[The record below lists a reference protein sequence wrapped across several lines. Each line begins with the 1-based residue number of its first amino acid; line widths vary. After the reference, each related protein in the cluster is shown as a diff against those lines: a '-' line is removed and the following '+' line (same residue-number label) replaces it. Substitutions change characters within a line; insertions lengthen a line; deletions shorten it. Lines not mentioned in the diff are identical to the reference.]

1 MTSTSNSSRLT
12 SFIEE
17 VPREARPRE
26 RLLLYGEKS
35 LSDHELLAILLR
47 TGTKM
52 ENVLHLA
59 MRFLQEFETLNEIK
73 QASIEE
79 YQQVKGIGPIK
90 AIELKAAVELGSRVH
105 LSSIPRYGQVTS
117 TRKAGDWLLLEM
129 ADLQQEHLVVLFLNT
144 KNEVIRKKTI
154 FIGSVN
160 SSIAHPREIFKEAVK
175 YPTARLIIAHNH
187 PSGDVEPSPA
197 DMHFTR
203 RMIDCG
209 EMMGIELLDHLIIG
223 NGKYYSIREQTN
235 FFD

>member
-52 ENVLHLA
+52 ENVLQLA

-105 LSSIPRYGQVTS
+105 LSCNV
-117 TRKAGDWLLLEM
+117 
-129 ADLQQEHLVVLFLNT
+129 
-144 KNEVIRKKTI
+144 
-154 FIGSVN
+154 
-160 SSIAHPREIFKEAVK
+160 
-175 YPTARLIIAHNH
+175 
-187 PSGDVEPSPA
+187 
-197 DMHFTR
+197 
-203 RMIDCG
+203 
-209 EMMGIELLDHLIIG
+209 
-223 NGKYYSIREQTN
+223 
-235 FFD
+235 